1 MNKIKAYI
9 DEVIKEMRKV
19 NWPKQSELIDNTVV
33 TLIGTLL
40 IGVFIFGADRL
51 ISFVLGF
58 IYT

>member
-9 DEVIKEMRKV
+9 DEVVKEMRKV
-19 NWPKQSELIDNTVV
+19 NWPKQGELIDNTVV
-33 TLIGTLL
+33 TLVGTVL
-40 IGVFIFGADRL
+40 IGLFIFGADRF

>member
-40 IGVFIFGADRL
+40 IGVFIFGADRF